1 MQFSM
6 WPTEKICSLH
16 VSPVCQR
23 NKAKKKQ
30 RVDIVVNESCACDF
44 RTQLHGWI
52 CLLHMVKHTNM
63 AKIINKSRNEISP
76 IAFFTQTVIIFWLC
90 TGDSKAAHSPTPQL
104 QVNDRRMSNV
114 KNTKEKETSMLFS
127 SLVYPTKKRR
137 KENHST
143 SRKTRISFHQSSSK
157 SCVRLV
163 KIQLPNQ
170 ILSFNRK
177 QKEIFFFLFHKFSFL
192 SIWKIFSRREKNEW

>member
-1 MQFSM
+1 MALAFFFFASLFLWHLGRKKDTKIDDHRANAIFHVADRENLLIACVASM
-6 WPTEKICSLH
+6 LEK
-16 VSPVCQR
+16 QGE
-23 NKAKKKQ
+23 KKH

-143 SRKTRISFHQSSSK
+143 SRKTRISFH
-157 SCVRLV
+157 
-163 KIQLPNQ
+163 
-170 ILSFNRK
+170 
-177 QKEIFFFLFHKFSFL
+177 
-192 SIWKIFSRREKNEW
+192 